1 MMMYK
6 KRTIF
11 ATVLSVALSIAIIL
25 LIDYCIKKEDEVANK
40 VNKNTLLDKIKK
52 KKYLN
57 VVILNSPNTYYTD
70 KTGKTGFEYTLISE
84 FAKSI
89 GVDLNLTV
97 VSTISEALQKSRE
110 GVGDITVAGLTVT
123 QKRQKEFKFGP
134 QYATVQE
141 QLICSS
147 ELYKTKKFPR
157 SFEDMANLKILVGK
171 DTSYESTLNDIK
183 TQVDNFDFNTTD
195 EYSTEQLLAL
205 TQKRE
210 IDCTVS
216 DSTIFMINQ
225 RYYPKLV
232 KALVLSKRKN
242 LAWIIRKGD
251 ESLNEALY
259 KWLNSFDRSGKM
271 DELQEHYFT
280 FLSIF
285 DYYDTAIFYDR
296 LKTRLPKYKKYFMGA
311 GEKYNIPW
319 IILAAVSYQESYWN
333 PKATSRT
340 GVRGLMMLTNKTA
353 KWMGVKN
360 RLNPK
365 QSIYGGAK
373 YLQTIEKQIPPE
385 IKGLNRWYFTLAS
398 YNVGYGHILDAQ
410 TLARKLNKNP
420 YSWIDVKEVLPLL
433 SHRRYFKDLKYGY
446 ARGEEPVKY
455 ADSIHTYYDIILKHE
470 AEETKKKM
478 IAEKQKMVQEKIAEA
493 RKKADEYNRKV
504 NEGKINLKVLPKYRL
519 WVGYINIHTKKKYQ
533 TVLKK
538 SLTIDPHKNWLLLFG
553 PGKIKLEINH
563 KIKKYSSKQN
573 MRFKYVNGKFK
584 KISVKEFKHLNKGK
598 KW

>member
-1 MMMYK
+1 MHCK
-6 KRTIF
+6 TSV
-11 ATVLSVALSIAIIL
+11 TVAVVVAFQVL
-25 LIDYCIKKEDEVANK
+25 LLTTYCIPCTSKKETPVQK
-40 VNKNTLLDKIKK
+40 VTLLDKIKEK
-52 KKYLN
+52 KHLN

-70 KTGKTGFEYTLISE
+70 NTGKTGFEYTLISE

-89 GVDLNLTV
+89 DVDLNLTIV
-97 VSTISEALQKSRE
+97 TTISEALQKSRE
-110 GVGDITVAGLTVT
+110 GVGDITVAGLTLT
-123 QKRQKEFKFGP
+123 KKREDEFKFGP

-157 SFEDMANLKILVGK
+157 SFEDMANLNIMVGK
-171 DTSYESTLNDIK
+171 DTSYESTLNDIQ
-183 TQVDNFDFNTTD
+183 TQVNDFNFTTTSD
-195 EYSTEQLLAL
+195 LSTEQLLGL
-205 TQKRE
+205 TQERK

-216 DSTIFMINQ
+216 DSTIFMTNQ

-232 KALVLSKRKN
+232 KALVLSQRKN
-242 LAWIIRKGD
+242 LTWIIRPGD

-259 KWLNSFDRSGKM
+259 KWLNTFDRSGKM

-285 DYYDTAIFYDR
+285 DYYDTSIFYDR

-365 QSIYGGAK
+365 ESIYGGAK
-373 YLQTIEKQIPPE
+373 YLRTIEKQLPPE

-410 TLARKLNKNP
+410 ILARKLNKNP
-420 YSWIDVKEVLPLL
+420 YSWIDIKEVLPLL
-433 SHRRYFKDLKYGY
+433 THRRYFKDLKYGY

-455 ADSIHTYYDIILKHE
+455 ADSIHTYYDIIIKHE
-470 AEETKKKM
+470 EQETKKRM
-478 IAEKQKMVQEKIAEA
+478 INEKQKMVQERIAQA
-493 RKKADEYNRKV
+493 RQKAHDYNRKA
-504 NEGKINLKVLPKYRL
+504 NKGKTNLKVIIKRKL
-519 WVGYINIHTKKKYQ
+519 WVGYINIDTKKKHQ
-533 TVLKK
+533 TVTKK
-538 SLTIDPHKNWLLLFG
+538 TLTIDQNKDWLLLFG
-553 PGKIKLEINH
+553 PGHITLEINH
-563 KIKKYSSKQN
+563 EIKKYSSSKN

-584 KISVKEFKHLNKGK
+584 KISVAEFKYLNRGK

>member
-11 ATVLSVALSIAIIL
+11 ATVISVVFALIIIL
-25 LIDYCIKKEDEVANK
+25 LLNYCMNTEEAIANK
-40 VNKNTLLDKIKK
+40 VKKVTLLDKIKK
-52 KKYLN
+52 KKHLN
-57 VVILNSPNTYYTD
+57 VVILNSPSTYYTD
-70 KTGKTGFEYTLISE
+70 NTGKTGFEYTLIFE

-89 GVDLNLTV
+89 GVDLNLSV
-97 VSTISEALQKSRE
+97 VSTVSEALQKSRE
-110 GVGDITVAGLTVT
+110 GVGDITVAGLTIT
-123 QKRQKEFKFGP
+123 KKRQTEFKFGP

-147 ELYKTKKFPR
+147 ELNKIKKFPR

-171 DTSYESTLNDIK
+171 DTSYESTLNEIK
-183 TQVDNFDFNTTD
+183 KQIGNFDFNTTAD
-195 EYSTEQLLAL
+195 YSTEQLLAM

-210 IDCTVS
+210 IDCTVA

-232 KALVLSKRKN
+232 KALVLSKRKK
-242 LAWIIRKGD
+242 LAWILRDGD
-251 ESLNEALY
+251 DSLNNALY
-259 KWLNSFDRSGKM
+259 RWLNTFDRSGKM
-271 DELQEHYFT
+271 DELQDHYFT

-285 DYYDTAIFYDR
+285 DYYDTTIFYDR
-296 LKTRLPKYKKYFMGA
+296 LKTRLPKYKKYFIGA
-311 GEKYNIPW
+311 GKKYNIPW

-333 PKATSRT
+333 PRATSRT
-340 GVRGLMMLTNKTA
+340 GVRGLMMLTNQTA

-373 YLQTIEKQIPPE
+373 YLQTIEQQLPPE

-433 SHRRYFKDLKYGY
+433 THKRYFKDLKYGY

-455 ADSIHTYYDIILKHE
+455 ADSIHTYYDIIIKNE
-470 AEETKKKM
+470 AKEAKR
-478 IAEKQKMVQEKIAEA
+478 KMVQEKQKLVQKRIAEA
-493 RKKADEYNRKV
+493 RQKAHEYNRKA
-504 NEGKINLKVLPKYRL
+504 NIGKSNLKVLTKHKL
-519 WVGYINIHTKKKYQ
+519 WLGYIDINTKKKYQ
-533 TVLKK
+533 TVTKKALK
-538 SLTIDPHKNWLLLFG
+538 IDQNRNWLLLFG
-553 PGKIKLEINH
+553 PGHITLEINH
-563 KIKKYSSKQN
+563 EIKKYASKKN

-584 KISVKEFKHLNKGK
+584 KISVKEFKYLNRGK